1 MAKLSRRTLFVSTF
15 IGFGLLA
22 ELLFWASNLNAFF
35 AFILSPVLYG
45 ANWLDAR
52 LSFLGV
58 PSFLN
63 ELFTVVPVN
72 VLYFGLLGLWV
83 SRISKEHGGLKGLA
97 LLAIFAFLFVIHWQ
111 AALGLRELVPSLAQ
125 LNLPQDPFR
134 LGF

>member
-1 MAKLSRRTLFVSTF
+1 MAKLSRRTLFVTTF

-22 ELLFWASNLNAFF
+22 ELLFWASNLNALF
-35 AFILSPVLYG
+35 AFVLSPVLYG
-45 ANWLDAR
+45 ANWLDAK
-52 LSFLGV
+52 LAFLAV

-72 VLYFGLLGLWV
+72 ILYFGSLGLWV
-83 SRISKEHGGLKGLA
+83 GRISQEHGGLKVLA
-97 LLAIFAFLFVIHWQ
+97 LLTIFAFLFVIHWQ
-111 AALGLRELVPSLAQ
+111 AALSLRELIPSLIQ